1 MIERNL
7 DIVMLGS
14 AGNDMMLTIEV
25 PAVRIP
31 SSEKCADGGG
41 AHSAEDHAAEVS
53 RLFREHNRTLILFLA
68 ARLKDVQS
76 AREIAQEAYVK
87 VLQLQ
92 SPGSVKFLRAYLF
105 KVAGNLA
112 IDWLRQQRARA
123 RIDQTGDLDDAL
135 VAESAEWTVIARSE
149 LANIG
154 KLIAELPKNYQSAFR
169 MHRLEDR
176 SFADIATLMGIKER
190 MVRRYVTNT
199 LAYLRLRREGVSSEV
214 AWQQIHSCTSRGRH

>member
-1 MIERNL
+1 MLERDL
-7 DIVMLGS
+7 DIVTVGS
-14 AGNDMMLTIEV
+14 FGNGMMLTIEV
-25 PAVRIP
+25 PAVTIP
-31 SSEKCADGGG
+31 SSEKCPDGGAAHG
-41 AHSAEDHAAEVS
+41 AVDHAAEVS

-68 ARLKDVQS
+68 ARLKDIQS
-76 AREIAQEAYVK
+76 AREVAQEAYVK
-87 VLQLQ
+87 VLQLE

-105 KVAGNLA
+105 KVAANLA

-176 SFADIATLMGIKER
+176 SFADIAGVMGIKER

-214 AWQQIHSCTSRGRH
+214 AWQQIHSCTSRGGH

>member
-1 MIERNL
+1 
-7 DIVMLGS
+7 
-14 AGNDMMLTIEV
+14 MMLTIEV
-25 PAVRIP
+25 PAITVS

-41 AHSAEDHAAEVS
+41 AHSAADHAAEVS
-53 RLFREHNRTLILFLA
+53 RLFSEHNRTLILFLA

-76 AREIAQEAYVK
+76 AREVAQEAYVK
-87 VLQLQ
+87 VLQLE

-123 RIDQTGDLDDAL
+123 RVDQTGDSDDAL

-154 KLIAELPKNYQSAFR
+154 KLIAELPKSYESAFR

-176 SFADIATLMGIKER
+176 SFAEIAGLMGIKER
-190 MVRRYVTNT
+190 MVRRYVTNS
-199 LAYLRLRREGVSSEV
+199 LAYLRLRREGVSNEV
-214 AWQQIHSCTSRGRH
+214 AWRQIQSCTSRSRH